1 MSNPALSPRLPAA
14 VYGGRTVTVE
24 TRYTAAVRT
33 TITLPA
39 PLTWADVAH
48 YRVKYGTLF
57 LTLKDGSELPFELNY
72 IDLADIEIKFPDE
85 TRILDPDTGAR
96 LPGTEV

>member
-1 MSNPALSPRLPAA
+1 MSNPTLSPRLPAA

-39 PLTWADVAH
+39 PLTWADVEQ
-48 YRVKYGTLF
+48 YY
-57 LTLKDGSELPFELNY
+57 LTSSP
-72 IDLADIEIKFPDE
+72 P
-85 TRILDPDTGAR
+85 
-96 LPGTEV
+96 